1 MRRLGDVDPDS
12 GHPTP
17 RDDDE
22 HYTDER
28 SESPFFTQHG
38 YHPLTSTPISDR
50 GSRSVRSF
58 FERSERNQSA
68 GEGNSDTTILV
79 ESVKEL
85 IQAKEKNMKLEKENR
100 RILNDSQIWN
110 QEKENLEKQVRDSTV
125 WAKSLQSQL
134 EEKDKKIE
142 DLEARVRQLLRT
154 LETITEHPSEEGF
167 EASEEL
173 VIERKDAYT
182 QCEQDLQ
189 TAEGKSEASTQC
201 DQESWTPKE
210 QETHERCDEDS
221 RLPEQGTRQEG
232 VAYTPIWMR
241 SDICSQ
247 CEGYLRGQSE
257 QENLVSSTPI
267 WFRAS
272 ICSDCEESLRHQ
284 GDENRSVTS
293 YTPMWLRAVICSNCE
308 ENLRMKEEESRTVL
322 AVTPIWCKASIST
335 QCDEE
340 LTSSAE
346 AGKSSTCSQCEANL
360 RLKEEEER
368 NVVVCTP
375 MWSKI
380 INASTQCEGD
390 ILLPNDEAKVSV
402 CSQCEENIRMKEEG
416 IDVAAYTPIWF
427 KANVSTQCDQELQ
440 SPKDAGVSVFTQCEE
455 DIRLQERVDRGADVC
470 VECEENRRMK
480 AERRTADVY
489 VQCGGE
495 LSLQEEATQA
505 VTCSPDLLKT
515 AVYCQCDEE
524 QRRWRPAWQSVCAQC
539 EEQLHTQEDAT
550 QKASCSPDYLKQG
563 EEQVR
568 THDDETQTQTC
579 SPEFLKTAVY
589 CQCDEELLSQQR
601 WRTAEM
607 CVQCEEQ
614 LQTKE
619 DATQTLTCS
628 PELLQTAVHCQCDEE
643 LLSQRRW
650 RTAEVCVQCE
660 EQLRTQEEG
669 TQTATCSSEVLK
681 TAVHCQYDK
690 ERLLR
695 EKWETVSGRELEAV
709 EDATQTVTCSP
720 EVETAI
726 YCQCDKEF
734 LLREKRGTPRDK
746 VLQVREDGTQTVIS
760 SPEWLNAA
768 VCVECEA
775 RLKNAETSRADA
787 STQCDDELRT
797 REGEGLSTFESTQ
810 RDEELRVQE
819 EERRMMELLLL
830 HDRIHLL
837 SAENEELQ
845 NKLDNLQSLVDQT
858 ATLKR
863 EIEQYKE
870 KCVFLESENQAI
882 RKEEETMLKE
892 TEASA
897 GQLVEMKEKFEHLNS
912 KVEVLRKE
920 KHKAMEAAARNQE
933 LEWLLSEKERTL
945 EESATQCLDLKS
957 SLDARKL
964 EIEELKASNEE
975 LKRLI
980 SEKEAEADRLSQEC
994 EKLQQMSAKLT
1005 EDNVFSAMLSE
1016 ELKMRLSRAS
1026 TEIDELNAFLGRE
1039 KQSRK
1044 AAEENAARCA
1054 DLERKLRQRE
1064 AEVEELRSVND
1075 GMSQEVEFLRQVN
1088 ARSTSKEEMEQC
1100 RAALNECRDNLKQAI
1115 AEKEALLQKEASY
1128 TEQIAKLESLRYE
1141 LKCRDDLIAELRSA
1155 ETKLQDTVTEKTAEL
1170 NRMENELRRM
1180 GDECARVREEF
1191 HVFQEMAERQYCEK
1205 LEQIDAL
1212 SSRLAQLESYPGQTV
1227 SIDCQSCLGDVG
1239 DRAKSPPG
1247 DTVTRALYDCILPA
1261 VRELVEKA
1269 ANESRSVA
1277 EAIREMRDTAVT
1289 LTSAQSNAV
1298 VPYQQAT
1305 SPPPPEKFNAKTQT
1319 SESYFLE
1326 NGDSIPV
1333 NQLLTSIENY
1343 RDPNA
1348 NSSLLLIQ
1356 SGLRRLLTA
1365 IRIEPTTDVMNN
1377 AVRCFLEDCRRQF
1390 SDAEAQVRED
1400 LRVISE
1406 AKDALEKRLNSE
1418 KMSWIMEREQLEAQM
1433 DRYRRQ
1439 SEQLASVQKER
1450 LCMMSEL
1457 NAGRIQMEEYRA
1469 RLRQLT
1475 EQLETV
1481 TVERDSVTQLA
1492 DAFQKLDQES
1502 QEEVKKANA
1511 VIDELERQLLNVR
1524 AELERERREGIRL
1537 RDDNDAS
1544 TLAIQRLRNEIG
1556 DLEQRI
1562 VELSRKCERLEKT
1575 ERYNQKTIQIVCE
1588 SFWEREE
1595 FVQRLRHRSYER
1607 KKLIEHFVNNVGE
1620 IISTFKGDQEP
1631 VDTMQATIKSWTV
1644 ADVQDEVEHES
1655 REKALTAQVQELG
1668 SGHEMDIAQKR
1679 VLSRLK
1685 KRH

>member
-1 MRRLGDVDPDS
+1 VQYFARARPVAFNAFVFL
-12 GHPTP
+12 
-17 RDDDE
+17 
-22 HYTDER
+22 
-28 SESPFFTQHG
+28 
-38 YHPLTSTPISDR
+38 
-50 GSRSVRSF
+50 
-58 FERSERNQSA
+58 A
-68 GEGNSDTTILV
+68 V

-134 EEKDKKIE
+134 EVSKQCLHEKDKKIE

-173 VIERKDAYT
+173 VIERK
-182 QCEQDLQ
+182 
-189 TAEGKSEASTQC
+189 
-201 DQESWTPKE
+201 
-210 QETHERCDEDS
+210 
-221 RLPEQGTRQEG
+221 
-232 VAYTPIWMR
+232 
-241 SDICSQ
+241 
-247 CEGYLRGQSE
+247 
-257 QENLVSSTPI
+257 
-267 WFRAS
+267 
-272 ICSDCEESLRHQ
+272 
-284 GDENRSVTS
+284 
-293 YTPMWLRAVICSNCE
+293 VICSNCE

-322 AVTPIWCKASIST
+322 AVTPIWCKA
-335 QCDEE
+335 
-340 LTSSAE
+340 
-346 AGKSSTCSQCEANL
+346 
-360 RLKEEEER
+360 
-368 NVVVCTP
+368 
-375 MWSKI
+375 
-380 INASTQCEGD
+380 
-390 ILLPNDEAKVSV
+390 
-402 CSQCEENIRMKEEG
+402 
-416 IDVAAYTPIWF
+416 
-427 KANVSTQCDQELQ
+427 
-440 SPKDAGVSVFTQCEE
+440 
-455 DIRLQERVDRGADVC
+455 
-470 VECEENRRMK
+470 
-480 AERRTADVY
+480 
-489 VQCGGE
+489 
-495 LSLQEEATQA
+495 
-505 VTCSPDLLKT
+505 
-515 AVYCQCDEE
+515 
-524 QRRWRPAWQSVCAQC
+524 
-539 EEQLHTQEDAT
+539 
-550 QKASCSPDYLKQG
+550 G

-579 SPEFLKTAVY
+579 SPEFLKT
-589 CQCDEELLSQQR
+589 
-601 WRTAEM
+601 
-607 CVQCEEQ
+607 
-614 LQTKE
+614 
-619 DATQTLTCS
+619 
-628 PELLQTAVHCQCDEE
+628 
-643 LLSQRRW
+643 
-650 RTAEVCVQCE
+650 
-660 EQLRTQEEG
+660 
-669 TQTATCSSEVLK
+669 
-681 TAVHCQYDK
+681 
-690 ERLLR
+690 
-695 EKWETVSGRELEAV
+695 SGRELEAV

-720 EVETAI
+720 EVET
-726 YCQCDKEF
+726 
-734 LLREKRGTPRDK
+734 RDK

-760 SPEWLNAA
+760 SPEWLNA
-768 VCVECEA
+768 
-775 RLKNAETSRADA
+775 
-787 STQCDDELRT
+787 
-797 REGEGLSTFESTQ
+797 
-810 RDEELRVQE
+810 
-819 EERRMMELLLL
+819 ELLLL

-1524 AELERERREGIRL
+1524 AELESCRAEQEVRKTGKDGTVQSEDDTDCVREFLGEG
-1537 RDDNDAS
+1537 
-1544 TLAIQRLRNEIG
+1544 G
-1556 DLEQRI
+1556 
-1562 VELSRKCERLEKT
+1562 
-1575 ERYNQKTIQIVCE
+1575 
-1588 SFWEREE
+1588 
-1595 FVQRLRHRSYER
+1595 
-1607 KKLIEHFVNNVGE
+1607 KLIEHFVNNVGE